1 MSNNQNPLLE
11 TFNTPFDTP
20 PFEKFKPEHYLPAIK
35 EAIEMSRK
43 QTEEIVNNPEAP
55 SFENTIVAMDKGGEK
70 LGVIA
75 HVLFNLNSAET
86 SDEIQAAAR
95 DASPILSEYSN
106 EVWQNLDLFDRV
118 KKVYASKD
126 ELDLDAEQKMLLEK
140 TYKSFIRNGANL
152 NEADQSR
159 FKEISMEL
167 AQLTL
172 QFGENVL
179 AETNDYE
186 MIIEDENDLSG
197 LPGMIKAQAAETAK
211 SKGQEGKWI
220 FTLQAPSYI
229 PFMENA
235 DNRSLRE
242 ELYRAYMSKANKGD
256 ERDNKETIKKIVS
269 LRTEMAKLLGYA
281 SFAHYVLEERMA
293 STPDTVLD
301 FLKDLLNKAKPK
313 AEEEVAELKEFVN
326 ELGDDIDLQRWDWAY
341 YSEKLKKKKYNI
353 DDELLRPYFKLE
365 NVLNGVF
372 LTAEK
377 LYDITFKKLDNVPV
391 YHPEVEAY
399 EVLDASGNHVSV
411 FYADFHPREGKRG
424 GAWMTSYRDQ
434 EVRDGND
441 IRPLV
446 SIVCNFTPST
456 PDNPSL
462 LTFNEVLTLFHE
474 FGHALHGMLANSKY
488 SSLSGTSVYWDFV
501 ELPSQIFE
509 NWCYEKECLDLF
521 AEHYET
527 GEKIPQEYIDKI
539 KASSTYHEAYATV
552 RQLSFGFLDMTWF
565 NQSLEEAQSMD
576 DLSKFEEDAMAP
588 TELFPKVPGTMMST
602 QFSHIFAGGYG
613 AGYYSYKWAE
623 VLDADAFSLFK
634 EKGIFDKET
643 ATSFK
648 DNVLSKG
655 GSEHPMEL
663 YKKFRGREPKVD
675 ALLERAGLV

>member
-35 EAIEMSRK
+35 EAIEMSRT

-95 DASPILSEYSN
+95 DASPLLSEYSN
-106 EVWQNLDLFDRV
+106 EVWQNLDLFERV

-126 ELDLDAEQKMLLEK
+126 ELDLDTEQKMLLEK

-152 NEADQSR
+152 NEADQAR

-197 LPGMIKAQAAETAK
+197 LPDMIKAQAAETAK
-211 SKGQEGKWI
+211 AKGQEGKWI

-235 DNRSLRE
+235 ENRSLRE

-313 AEEEVAELKEFVN
+313 AEEEVAELKEFVK

-391 YHPEVEAY
+391 YHSEVEAY

>member
-95 DASPILSEYSN
+95 DASPLLSEYSN

-152 NEADQSR
+152 NEADQAR

-186 MIIEDENDLSG
+186 MVIENENDLSG
-197 LPGMIKAQAAETAK
+197 LPDMIKAQAAETAK
-211 SKGQEGKWI
+211 AKGQEGKWI

-313 AEEEVAELKEFVN
+313 AEEEVAELKEFVK

-391 YHPEVEAY
+391 YHSEVEAY

>member
-35 EAIEMSRK
+35 EAIAMSRK
-43 QTEEIVNNPEAP
+43 QTEEIINNPEAP

-95 DASPILSEYSN
+95 DASPLLSEYSN

-126 ELDLDAEQKMLLEK
+126 ELDLDVEQKMLLEK

-152 NEADQSR
+152 NEADQER

-186 MIIEDENDLSG
+186 MVIENENDLSG
-197 LPGMIKAQAAETAK
+197 LPDMIKAQAAETAK
-211 SKGQEGKWI
+211 AKGQEGKWI

-313 AEEEVAELKEFVN
+313 AEEEVAELKEFVK
-326 ELGDDIDLQRWDWAY
+326 ESGDDIDLQRWDWAY

-648 DNVLSKG
+648 ENVLSKG